1 MLLHLQNF
9 WMNASAESKS
19 RTNQSTKGAESEQWD
34 RMQMAMQKLSPSDRE
49 ILVMIHLEHWTHEEL
64 AQHLRL
70 SMETLHVRLHRA
82 KGRLKK
88 WIETS

>member
-34 RMQMAMQKLSPSDRE
+34 RMQNGY
-49 ILVMIHLEHWTHEEL
+49 
-64 AQHLRL
+64 
-70 SMETLHVRLHRA
+70 A
-82 KGRLKK
+82 KVV
-88 WIETS
+88 T